1 MRWEQLRQAAVAIVA
16 ESGRCTPHELQRRLR
31 RDFGATPSEAHRTI
45 GSLIRDGRVRRTAF
59 GEFVLRGVG
68 HRGSGGGYRVWMK
81 LVMVVLMLALIA
93 WMAWAALQGT
103 PQSGGVPAS
112 VLGPLGL
119 P

>member
-1 MRWEQLRQAAVAIVA
+1 
-16 ESGRCTPHELQRRLR
+16 
-31 RDFGATPSEAHRTI
+31 
-45 GSLIRDGRVRRTAF
+45 
-59 GEFVLRGVG
+59 
-68 HRGSGGGYRVWMK
+68 MK